1 MKIISLILIS
11 TLLICSCSNGVVT
24 NVNTKQNVG
33 SRSVIIDEDNF
44 LTDTIYVGDV
54 ITHKPLT
61 SQIISVD
68 GKEKYLLLDQSKL
81 YQFDWETGVLEDS
94 VDLGKCGSLVN
105 YSGFCYNNKDSI
117 YVYDYNSNTLCLA
130 NSEGHILKKR
140 SGLKEVKRTDY
151 EALNQTRII
160 GIRDYVILSGGK
172 LGDISDMNQ
181 AKRVVSQKVKF
192 NNSMPEDIISYPD
205 IYNEGFW
212 GGVYLNEVSH
222 VLVDKNQIIY
232 SFPVDHYIRTYN
244 LQTGRVDSIYMGSKY
259 TDAIKSCSDNPIEL
273 FMDKDARIVYYV
285 KEHSYDN
292 IMYDN
297 NHELILRFACHPLNT
312 YDGGWFIKPF
322 SIIAYNLR
330 TKELSE
336 SAIFKD
342 YANLNT
348 SNMHICKDGIAIAT
362 FENKDETKI
371 VFKIFKYK
379 KS

>member
-1 MKIISLILIS
+1 M
-11 TLLICSCSNGVVT
+11 
-24 NVNTKQNVG
+24 
-33 SRSVIIDEDNF
+33 
-44 LTDTIYVGDV
+44 
-54 ITHKPLT
+54 
-61 SQIISVD
+61 
-68 GKEKYLLLDQSKL
+68 
-81 YQFDWETGVLEDS
+81 
-94 VDLGKCGSLVN
+94 
-105 YSGFCYNNKDSI
+105 
-117 YVYDYNSNTLCLA
+117 
-130 NSEGHILKKR
+130 
-140 SGLKEVKRTDY
+140 
-151 EALNQTRII
+151 
-160 GIRDYVILSGGK
+160 
-172 LGDISDMNQ
+172 
-181 AKRVVSQKVKF
+181 
-192 NNSMPEDIISYPD
+192 
-205 IYNEGFW
+205 
-212 GGVYLNEVSH
+212 SH

-297 NHELILRFACHPLNT
+297 NYELILRFACHPLNT